1 MTFLDILCLNY
12 QEGLYVI
19 KYGLK
24 KTELDENLE
33 DKELVYKIAKSKD
46 TRLYAILYDRY
57 AKTIYNKCLSFVKS
71 NEEAQDLTHDIFVLL
86 FAKLKTFK
94 GNSKFSTWLYSFTYN
109 FCVNYVQRIQKKKK
123 EKIISIDDIIID
135 YSSEEIDDED
145 MMKLKS
151 KKLAMALKK
160 IEPDDKIILMM
171 KYQDDLSIKEIEKN
185 LNIGSSAVKMR
196 LSRAKSRLVNSYKTL

>member
-1 MTFLDILCLNY
+1 M
-12 QEGLYVI
+12 
-19 KYGLK
+19 K

-46 TRLYAILYDRY
+46 TKLYAILYDRY

-109 FCVNYVQRIQKKKK
+109 FCVNYVQRVQKKKK
-123 EKIISIDDIIID
+123 EKIISIDNIIVE
-135 YSSEEIDDED
+135 YPSEEIDDED

-171 KYQDDLSIKEIEKN
+171 KYQDDLSIKEIEKA

-196 LSRAKSRLVNSYKTL
+196 LSRAKSRLVSSYKTL